1 MLYRLFRIASAL
13 AQAAPLPVAYRVAE
27 VCGAAVYYLW
37 SGGRRRCIQNMRHVL
52 GPNAPQHAVE
62 HLARRSFANYAVYLI
77 DFLRFIEVDAPEV
90 DRRVLFDGWSPLDAA
105 REDRGIVFVTMHYG
119 NWDLGAAAVAQHG
132 TPISVIADTFADA
145 RLNDLVLGSRRAL
158 GMEIIPA
165 ERMGPS
171 ILRALKNR
179 NIVAMLIDVPPANE
193 GVEVEFFGETI
204 AVHGGPARIALRANA
219 NVVAALVAREDEH
232 SDRVQ
237 PVLAPVPFT
246 PSGDLERDVRDLTQ
260 AIMRALEPLVAR
272 QPEQWYIFRSL
283 WLADRAPLTD
293 STAPASAH

>member
-27 VCGAAVYYLW
+27 VCGAAVYALW
-37 SGGRRRCIQNMRHVL
+37 PGGRRRCIQNMRHVL
-52 GPNAPQHAVE
+52 GTNAPQHAVE
-62 HLARRSFANYAVYLI
+62 HLARRSFANYAIYLI
-77 DFLRFIEVDAPEV
+77 DFLRFTRVDAAEV
-90 DRRVLFDGWSPLDAA
+90 DRRVLFDGWAPLDAT
-105 REDRGIVFVTMHYG
+105 RDDRGIVFVTMHYG

-132 TPISVIADTFADA
+132 APISVIADTFADP
-145 RLNDLVLGSRRAL
+145 RLNDLVLDSRRAL

-171 ILRALKNR
+171 ILRALKSR

-193 GVEVEFFGETI
+193 GVEVEFFGDTI

-219 NVVAALVAREDEH
+219 AVVAAVVPREDEH

-237 PVLAPVPFT
+237 PVIAPVPFT

-260 AIMRALEPLVAR
+260 AIMRALEPLVAK

-283 WLADRAPLTD
+283 WIADRAPVAA
-293 STAPASAH
+293 STAPARAH

>member
-27 VCGAAVYYLW
+27 VCGAAVYYVW
-37 SGGRRRCIQNMRHVL
+37 AGGRWRCIQNMRHVL

-62 HLARRSFANYAVYLI
+62 HLARRSFENYAIYLV
-77 DFLRFIEVDAPEV
+77 DFLRFTSVDAAEV
-90 DRRVLFDGWSPLDAA
+90 SRRVLFDGWDTLDAT

-119 NWDLGAAAVAQHG
+119 NWDVGAAAVAEHA
-132 TPISVIADTFADA
+132 PISVIADTFADA
-145 RLNDLVLGSRRAL
+145 RLNNLVLGSRRAL

-171 ILRALKNR
+171 ILRALKHR

-193 GVEVEFFGETI
+193 GVEVEFFGDTI

-219 NVVAALVAREDEH
+219 AVVAAVVPREDEH

-237 PVLAPVPFT
+237 PVIAPVPFT
-246 PSGDLERDVRDLTQ
+246 PSGNLERDVRDLTQ
-260 AIMRALEPLVAR
+260 SIMRALEPLVAK

-283 WLADRAPLTD
+283 WVADRAPVTA